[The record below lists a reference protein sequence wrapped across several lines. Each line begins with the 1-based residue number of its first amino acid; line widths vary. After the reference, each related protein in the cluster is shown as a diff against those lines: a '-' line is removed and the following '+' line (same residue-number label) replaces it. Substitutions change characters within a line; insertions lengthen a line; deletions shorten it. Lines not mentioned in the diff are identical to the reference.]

1 MSELTYPVDSL
12 VVYKKRPARLIKSG
26 ERLEIEIEGGNI
38 VKVRPKDI
46 EALHPGPLRSLQE
59 LTGDSTLSG
68 DVELAWQIL
77 SESNTPLPLAELAE
91 LIYGVFNPLSAWATW
106 VQVDDG
112 LYFQMQA
119 AGVTARTAAEVS
131 REASQRQSRQME
143 AQSWQ
148 DFLKRLRDGKVDPL
162 NDARYLRETEDL
174 ALGRRKDS
182 RLLGEL
188 GRSQR
193 PETAHALLL
202 EWGCWD
208 SFKNPYP
215 SRLGIS
221 LVQPALEAPA
231 LPAET
236 RLDLTSLPA
245 FAIDDRD
252 NKDPD
257 DALSLVDCRLDA
269 SGKLISGRLWVHV
282 ADAAALAPPDSP
294 LDLEAR
300 QRGATFYLPEGTV
313 PMLPPAAIQGLGL
326 GLQEISPALSFE
338 ILLDGEAQASLVQIQ
353 PSWVRVQRLSY
364 DQAELQLE
372 TQPFCSLNS
381 LAQAYQ
387 TRRQSNGAL
396 NIDLPEAIF
405 KVQAGQVDIQPIQ
418 RLRSRNMVRDVMLM
432 VGEATARFAVEQH
445 IPFPF
450 TAQEP
455 PDLPSHLQVSL
466 PLPEAV
472 LRFSAGF
479 ALRRYL
485 KRSQISSLPAL
496 HAGLGLPMYSRTTS
510 PLRRYLD
517 LVAHQQLRLYLSGQY
532 PLGEQALLE
541 RVGSAES
548 ASALIAQ
555 AEGLSRR
562 HWTMVYLQGCPG
574 WQSDGVLVEKNG
586 LRAVALIPELALEV
600 HLHLRV
606 DLPLDASLPLKLMG
620 VNLPDLEAHFI
631 SPLT

>member
-1 MSELTYPVDSL
+1 MSEPTYPVDSL
-12 VVYKKRPARLIKSG
+12 VVYKKRPARVIKSG

-46 EALHPGPLRSLQE
+46 ETLHPGPLRSLKE
-59 LTGDSTLSG
+59 VTGDHALSG

-77 SESNTPLPLAELAE
+77 GESQSPLPLDELAE
-91 LIYGVFNPLSAWATW
+91 LIYGSYNPLSAWATW
-106 VQVDDG
+106 LQVEDG
-112 LYFQMQA
+112 LYFQKEA
-119 AGVTARTAAEVS
+119 AGVHARTQAEVA
-131 REASQRQSRQME
+131 REASQRQSRQRE

-148 DFLKRLRDGKVDPL
+148 DFLERARQGKIDPAG
-162 NDARYLRETEDL
+162 DARYLRETEDL

-182 RLLGEL
+182 RLLADL
-188 GRSQR
+188 GRSER

-208 SFKNPYP
+208 GFKNPYP

-221 LVQPALEAPA
+221 LVQPVLE
-231 LPAET
+231 LPGLLEET

-245 FAIDDRD
+245 FAIDDRE

-257 DALSLVDCRLDA
+257 DALSLVEYRLEAD
-269 SGKLISGRLWVHV
+269 GKLVSGRLWVHV

-300 QRGATFYLPEGTV
+300 QRGATFYLPEGAVT
-313 PMLPPAAIQGLGL
+313 MLPPAAIQRFGL

-338 ILLDGEAQASLVQIQ
+338 IELDAGARPKLIQVHPSL
-353 PSWVRVQRLSY
+353 VRVQRLSY
-364 DQAELQLE
+364 DQVELKLE
-372 TQPFCSLNS
+372 DEPFRSLNH

-387 TRRQSNGAL
+387 RRRQANGAL

-405 KVQAGQVDIQPIQ
+405 KVQDKQVVIQPIQ
-418 RLRSRNMVRDVMLM
+418 RLRSRDMVRDAMLM
-432 VGEATARFAVEQH
+432 AGEAAARFAVEQN

-450 TAQEP
+450 ATQEP
-455 PDLPSHLQVSL
+455 PDLPAHLQESL
-466 PLPEAV
+466 RLPDA
-472 LRFSAGF
+472 LQRLSIGF

-485 KRSQISSLPAL
+485 KRSQISSLPAP
-496 HAGLGLPMYSRTTS
+496 HAGLGLPIYSRLTS

-517 LVAHQQLRLYLSGQY
+517 LVAHQQLRLHLSGKY

-548 ASALIAQ
+548 VSAAIAQ

-562 HWTMVYLQGCPG
+562 HWTLVYLQRQPG
-574 WQSDGVLVEKNG
+574 WQAEGVLVDKNG
-586 LRAVALIPELALEV
+586 LRGVALLPELALEV
-600 HLHLRV
+600 HLHLRH
-606 DLPLDASLPLKLMG
+606 DLPLDSSLQLKLQG
-620 VNLPDLEAHFI
+620 VNLPDLEAHFT
-631 SPLT
+631 LL